1 VSLGGGRTINEG
13 VLGSMKQRLVNANG
27 STVGTKMFRSDR
39 PISTVPLLVALHGGT
54 YTSVYFE
61 VAGGPFG
68 SFIEIANRNGF
79 DVLTIDRPGYG
90 ESEPL
95 PEDSNT
101 FAKQAALLD
110 EVVGDSVS
118 HYGADA
124 VVLVGHSIGGMIA
137 LEIAA
142 RQPNWNLQGVTAT
155 GMGARIPP
163 GGAAEQLGSAP
174 LEGVIDLPVPDRESV
189 MFGPAGSVS
198 EAGRQ
203 AARTSYAPTPFVEL
217 KLAPL
222 WARTR
227 LDEVAPKVTVPVH
240 NVLAEFDALW
250 DSSPEALADFQ
261 SRFAGGAGAIS
272 TVAPGV
278 GHSIDHH
285 LNGAATQLQQ
295 LAFAYSCTETS
306 R

>member
-1 VSLGGGRTINEG
+1 VQARIVDASGVSI
-13 VLGSMKQRLVNANG
+13 
-27 STVGTKMFRSDR
+27 GTKLFRSDASN
-39 PISTVPLLVALHGGT
+39 PALPLLVALHGGT

-61 VAGGPFG
+61 VAGGQLG
-68 SFIEIANRNGF
+68 SFIDLATRNGF

-90 ESEPL
+90 SSELL

-101 FAKQAALLD
+101 FALQAELLD
-110 EVVGDSVS
+110 DAIADSVGHHGGGS
-118 HYGADA
+118 

-142 RQPNWNLQGVTAT
+142 RRPSWNLLGVSAT

-163 GGAAEQLGSAP
+163 GGAAEELGSAP
-174 LEGVIDLPVPDRESV
+174 LSGVIDLPVPAREGV

-198 EAGRQ
+198 D
-203 AARTSYAPTPFVEL
+203 AAREAARASYAPTPFVEL
-217 KLAPL
+217 KLAPV

-227 LDEVAPKVTVPVH
+227 LDEVAAAVTVPVH

-250 DSSPEALADFQ
+250 DASPEALADFE
-261 SRFAGGAGAIS
+261 SRFADGAGATAS
-272 TVAPGV
+272 VARGV

-285 LNGAATQLQQ
+285 IIGAATQLHQ
-295 LAFAYSCTETS
+295 LAFAIACTTTVA
-306 R
+306 